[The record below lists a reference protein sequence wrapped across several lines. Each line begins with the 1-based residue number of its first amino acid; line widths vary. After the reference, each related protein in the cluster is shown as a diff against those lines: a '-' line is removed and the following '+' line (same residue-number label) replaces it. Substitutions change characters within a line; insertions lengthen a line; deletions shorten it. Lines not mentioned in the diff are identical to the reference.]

1 MLFKNHISR
10 ICFGVVITNLI
21 KPTYLYNEMEF
32 KIHKKENENIHKY
45 PTEDMKIAQK
55 FTQELKTELGDFLMS
70 VIVFGSSA
78 RKEATVLSDLDILV
92 ITDDTRFQLSE
103 ALIEGYRLIVE
114 KVVIRT
120 SPKLHITSMTFTSFW
135 EYAKAGDPVVVNIL
149 RDGVAILDTGFFE
162 PLQILLKNGRI
173 RPSEESIWRYF
184 GRAPQTLLNS
194 RWHVLQATL
203 DLYWAVIDAA
213 HAALMRAKEIPPTPE
228 HVADLLDK
236 VFVRH
241 HLLEK
246 KYVESM
252 RKFYHLSKMI
262 THREIKEIK
271 GTAYDQY
278 YMEADEF
285 VKRMKRLVERGK
297 L

>member
-1 MLFKNHISR
+1 M
-10 ICFGVVITNLI
+10 
-21 KPTYLYNEMEF
+21 PMEF
-32 KIHKKENENIHKY
+32 KIQKKENENIHKY

-55 FTQELKTELGDFLMS
+55 FAQELKVELGDFFMS

-78 RKEATVLSDLDILV
+78 RRAATPESDIDVLV

-114 KVVIRT
+114 KLVVRI

-149 RDGVAILDTGFFE
+149 RDGMAIMDTGFFE
-162 PLQILLKNGRI
+162 PLQVLLKNGRI

-213 HAALMRAKEIPPTPE
+213 HAALMRAKEVPPTPD
-228 HVADLLDK
+228 HVADMLER
-236 VFVRH
+236 VFVKH
-241 HLLEK
+241 GMLEK
-246 KYVESM
+246 KYVETM

-262 THREIKEIK
+262 THREIKEMK
-271 GTAYDQY
+271 GSAYDAY
-278 YMEADEF
+278 YREADEF